1 MDDDSFFGV
10 LKGFLRI
17 GIFIGGT
24 GFVLALMQPRDS
36 DEFVVSVC
44 SGMIGLVMVI
54 GVIVAL
60 RVMGPHVEKD
70 DRDDAPP
77 A

>member
-1 MDDDSFFGV
+1 MDDPLFGA

-44 SGMIGLVMVI
+44 SGLIGLTMIISVI
-54 GVIVAL
+54 IVL
-60 RVMGPHVEKD
+60 RWMGPHVEED
-70 DRDDAPP
+70 NRDDTPP

>member
-1 MDDDSFFGV
+1 MDDSFFGV

-17 GIFIGGT
+17 GIFIGVT

-44 SGMIGLVMVI
+44 SGMIGLI
-54 GVIVAL
+54 IITGVIIVL
-60 RVMGPHVEKD
+60 RVMGPHVKKD
-70 DRDDAPP
+70 DYDDAPP
-77 A
+77 T